1 MKGKR
6 KILNENGATKST
18 AVRKSEGREATRDMP
33 DFYFEVNRPLITL
46 GIQS

>member
-18 AVRKSEGREATRDMP
+18 AVRKSEIHVATRDMP
-33 DFYFEVNRPLITL
+33 DFYFEVNRPLITV